1 VIDARPDDRRP
12 APGVSEIAKTGGLL
26 AVIVLH
32 NLIYPLST
40 GGGIGPFVFYAVYAS
55 IFAIG
60 TWLLTPEGFWR
71 IAAIA
76 SGASVFVAGVIN
88 SYAGSSA
95 AALAVYL
102 TSIAYHAVI
111 IAVLARYTF
120 TARTV
125 MTEVVLA
132 ATSLYLVLGSAFAA
146 VFALVLW
153 LQPGAFVASSG
164 AEIQWQQLL
173 YYSYVTLTTL
183 GYGDI
188 VPITFHA
195 QAFAAFEAIIGTL
208 YTVILLSRLVGL
220 HASGG
225 S

>member
-1 VIDARPDDRRP
+1 MIDAPRGNERP
-12 APGVSEIAKTGGLL
+12 APRLSETGKTGGLL
-26 AVIVLH
+26 AAIVLH

-40 GGGIGPFVFYAVYAS
+40 VGGAGPLVFYAVYAS
-55 IFAIG
+55 IFVVG
-60 TWLLTPEGFWR
+60 TWLLTGERRWR
-71 IAAIA
+71 TAAA
-76 SGASVFVAGVIN
+76 VTGAAVFAAGVIN
-88 SYAGSSA
+88 SYAGSSLG
-95 AALAVYL
+95 ALSVYL

-111 IAVLARYTF
+111 IVVLARYTF

-125 MTEVVLA
+125 MTEVILA

-146 VFALVLW
+146 VFGLLLW
-153 LQPGAFVASSG
+153 LEPGAFVASSG
-164 AEIQWQQLL
+164 ADVEWQQLL

-188 VPITFHA
+188 VPVGFHA

>member
-1 VIDARPDDRRP
+1 M
-12 APGVSEIAKTGGLL
+12 TGA
-26 AVIVLH
+26 AV
-32 NLIYPLST
+32 
-40 GGGIGPFVFYAVYAS
+40 
-55 IFAIG
+55 FA
-60 TWLLTPEGFWR
+60 
-71 IAAIA
+71 
-76 SGASVFVAGVIN
+76 AGVIN
-88 SYAGSSA
+88 SYAGSSLG
-95 AALAVYL
+95 ALSVYL

-111 IAVLARYTF
+111 IVVLARYTF

-125 MTEVVLA
+125 MTEVILA

-146 VFALVLW
+146 VFGLLLW
-153 LQPGAFVASSG
+153 LEPGAFVASSG
-164 AEIQWQQLL
+164 ADVEWQQLL

-188 VPITFHA
+188 VPVGFHA

-208 YTVILLSRLVGL
+208 YTVVLLSRLVGL